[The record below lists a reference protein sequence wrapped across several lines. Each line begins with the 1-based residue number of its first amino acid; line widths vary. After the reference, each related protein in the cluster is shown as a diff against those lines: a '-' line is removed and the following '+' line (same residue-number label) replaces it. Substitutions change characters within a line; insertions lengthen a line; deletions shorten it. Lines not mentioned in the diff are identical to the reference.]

1 MFFVTKS
8 IFESGGGE
16 RDEGDDTLYSCLAL
30 ETPFVFLCLNTIW
43 TMLHILK
50 VRSNTNI

>member
-30 ETPFVFLCLNTIW
+30 ETPFVFYVKRNLDYATH
-43 TMLHILK
+43 T
-50 VRSNTNI
+50 SS